1 MKNRSVTIYA
11 GGGGSRSTGKSCTLG
26 INVIQ
31 NSERSERDSGSDK
44 CSELPVSLDRSRNKF
59 GMTPPVKVA
68 SCLGWSLKGHVQPLW
83 MALSAFTMAARLSRS
98 TESVAERLPQL
109 NPSKNLA
116 FTMAEILL
124 SLTIIGVVA
133 AITLPSLT
141 GNINERTWNTQR
153 KALYARFSQ
162 AIALMP
168 ALNGYG
174 TLTEGDSS
182 TSAEDTAA
190 ETFVTAGLSKVLKIN
205 NICDSEH
212 LEDCGI
218 VSQIT
223 NLQASKVNV
232 PTTLVGLNPMF
243 NSTFIG
249 GPTGSGSFTYSQL
262 DTKAAAF
269 ETANGE
275 SIIVYYNPAC
285 QSDLAE
291 TEWNYR
297 QAKMCANFIYD
308 LNGSKGPNTFGKDIG
323 VITVLYPSD
332 SSVVA
337 PIPASV
343 RSAGSS
349 SQRDAGKLCLSQ
361 DSESRVPNRDEL
373 AAVFY
378 NRVMFGLPGSG
389 YFWTSSVID
398 SSNGWGQSFYTGRA
412 ATLPRT
418 GGYNV
423 WCVKR

>member
-1 MKNRSVTIYA
+1 MILKEIPSLRAVVDRVAIQ
-11 GGGGSRSTGKSCTLG
+11 STNAAPPCH
-26 INVIQ
+26 
-31 NSERSERDSGSDK
+31 
-44 CSELPVSLDRSRNKF
+44 SELVS
-59 GMTPPVKVA
+59 
-68 SCLGWSLKGHVQPLW
+68 
-83 MALSAFTMAARLSRS
+83 
-98 TESVAERLPQL
+98 ESVPRYERVSNVGQTLNQVQGDKNMQFVRKCLPSL
-109 NPSKNLA
+109 RA
-116 FTMAEILL
+116 VGFTMAEILL

-232 PTTLVGLNPMF
+232 PT
-243 NSTFIG
+243 
-249 GPTGSGSFTYSQL
+249 YSQL

-373 AAVFY
+373 AAIFY

>member
-1 MKNRSVTIYA
+1 MAPCDCTTKNLS
-11 GGGGSRSTGKSCTLG
+11 GKA
-26 INVIQ
+26 
-31 NSERSERDSGSDK
+31 E
-44 CSELPVSLDRSRNKF
+44 P
-59 GMTPPVKVA
+59 
-68 SCLGWSLKGHVQPLW
+68 
-83 MALSAFTMAARLSRS
+83 
-98 TESVAERLPQL
+98 VAERHPQN
-109 NPSKNLA
+109 NPSGKLTKEVLVPSDWTTKKVSVEYAKCPSLRAVADRVAIQSMLVLRLA
-116 FTMAEILL
+116 FSCSPRGKRAYVLSALRTPLAHANATARACAKERAGKAGLITLRQNLL

-223 NLQASKVNV
+223 NLQASKVDV

-249 GPTGSGSFTYSQL
+249 GPTGSESYQYSQL

-275 SIIVYYNPAC
+275 SIIVYYNPNC
-285 QSDLAE
+285 ISDLAE
-291 TEWNYR
+291 TTWNYR

-308 LNGSKGPNTFGKDIG
+308 LNGNKGPNTFGKDIG

-337 PIPASV
+337 PVPVSV
-343 RSAGSS
+343 GSAGST
-349 SQRDAGKLCLSQ
+349 SQKNAGKLCQAQ

-373 AAVFY
+373 AAIFY